1 MIKWLNFLQVHHG
14 AYKDKL
20 LLCMGKRSV
29 DPPNI
34 LQADTLSVVLDA
46 RYNDKVLVE
55 GLNLINVEHL
65 DTMLAQLFG

>member
-1 MIKWLNFLQVHHG
+1 
-14 AYKDKL
+14 
-20 LLCMGKRSV
+20 MGKRSV